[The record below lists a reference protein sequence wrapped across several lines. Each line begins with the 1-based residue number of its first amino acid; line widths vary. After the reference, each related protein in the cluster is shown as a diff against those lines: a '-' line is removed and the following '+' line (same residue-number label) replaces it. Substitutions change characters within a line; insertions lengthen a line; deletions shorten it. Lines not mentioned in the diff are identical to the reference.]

1 MRRLSHVLQSVRVF
15 LLLSVPPREEL
26 LNERGQDVRQKFFKR
41 TPNRYKILFCGRGWK
56 DFFTPKRF
64 HSGMFNTSSSVKFFR
79 LNTLK
84 GNTKLP
90 AAKPSSTNI
99 LLLISN
105 MFFLKCRNS
114 RRGGRVLFGTD
125 WKQTYCSYN

>member
-1 MRRLSHVLQSVRVF
+1 MLQSVRVF

-64 HSGMFNTSSSVKFFR
+64 QFWNNTVDFPLAEWNEISGKCFSRTPLGPGDGFR
-79 LNTLK
+79 
-84 GNTKLP
+84 P
-90 AAKPSSTNI
+90 CD
-99 LLLISN
+99 
-105 MFFLKCRNS
+105 M
-114 RRGGRVLFGTD
+114 
-125 WKQTYCSYN
+125 